1 MAYIEQAIIYAT
13 RIIFPCSAEY
23 FFMQQEKFFRAAWDF
38 ISSYGKQDFQ
48 QQKTEFPGTG
58 NLSSCCKKSREAWR
72 RFDEVA
78 GDAQNWRYKRI
89 LPSTLHSSPCTCIYK
104 KNS

>member
-78 GDAQNWRYKRI
+78 QTLRI
-89 LPSTLHSSPCTCIYK
+89 GGTRIIHHPLFTLYMYLQEE
-104 KNS
+104 